1 MSDDPFRVLGLGR
14 GASAD
19 DVRAARRSLARRHHP
34 DAGGDADAMRAVNVA
49 AAEALRRL
57 AGGGAGGRADDRR
70 APTDP
75 APAPSEGPHGG
86 ARAPSEPGGHRV
98 EWTGVTSDVPSFTV
112 EALPAATHE
121 ALLLAAAELGE
132 VEDDE
137 PPYLLRAL
145 LADPVACWC
154 QLEVVPDAGA
164 STVGVTIAP
173 VEGRRPPSIVD
184 VRDAWIAV
192 LNALDWSE
200 L

>member
-1 MSDDPFRVLGLGR
+1 MSDDPFRVLGLRR

-19 DVRAARRSLARRHHP
+19 EVRAARRALARRHHP
-34 DAGGDADAMRAVNVA
+34 DAGGDPATMREVNVA
-49 AAEALRRL
+49 AAEALRRV
-57 AGGGAGGRADDRR
+57 AGAR
-70 APTDP
+70 APGAADAPPPSPPPP
-75 APAPSEGPHGG
+75 ATGRPTGG
-86 ARAPSEPGGHRV
+86 AREPSEPGGHRV

-154 QLEVVPDAGA
+154 QLDVVPDAGA
-164 STVGVTIAP
+164 STVSVTIAP
-173 VEGRRPPSIVD
+173 VEGRRAPTIVD